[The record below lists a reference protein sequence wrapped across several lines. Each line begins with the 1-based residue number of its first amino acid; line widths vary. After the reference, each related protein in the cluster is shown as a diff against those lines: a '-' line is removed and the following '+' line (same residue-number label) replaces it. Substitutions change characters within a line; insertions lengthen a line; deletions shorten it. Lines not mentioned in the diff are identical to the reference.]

1 MAKVEDVVLVLG
13 ERVQQHEEQIGTL
26 LEMIESLQRN
36 LSKAFKEQGFDFVK
50 LAAVESS
57 RRQETIQNQTDVLME
72 AEEASPEMRDEIARR
87 ILKTMP
93 STDGEI

>member
-1 MAKVEDVVLVLG
+1 MAKVEEVVLALG
-13 ERVQQHEEQIGTL
+13 TRVQQHEEQIGTL

-36 LSKAFKEQGFDFVK
+36 LTTAFKQAGFDFAK
-50 LAAVESS
+50 LAALESS
-57 RRQETIQNQTDVLME
+57 RRQTTIQNQTEVLME

-93 STDGEI
+93 STDGEV